1 MNHLIVVSESLHG
14 ALVSLS
20 QPSLGVTSDTADTAV
35 VILLHNIMDFTTELG
50 REVVKAIN

>member
-1 MNHLIVVSESLHG
+1 MSESLHG

-35 VILLHNIMDFTTELG
+35 VILLHNIMDFTTQLE
-50 REVVKAIN
+50 REEVKAIN